1 MNLNYSVYTKK
12 FFTYII
18 NSCLLMDK
26 SYYKNDDI
34 KYNSKY
40 FTDIIPL
47 KNKIKILYG
56 FDYQNS
62 INGNKN
68 LENIYIKTKYLINM
82 LLKYLIILETNK
94 NKTNFKNTDKE
105 IELFNNELLKINKN
119 KNLEIILFNFYY
131 ELDSYMNFINFLVEI
146 ILKNNLYLNENID
159 IKETKINLIEK
170 NIKKYYL
177 KNLNKLEKNNNYNI
191 EELKNIYY
199 TEPYLITKELIETI
213 VLYDNYQ
220 II

>member
-40 FTDIIPL
+40 FTNIIPL